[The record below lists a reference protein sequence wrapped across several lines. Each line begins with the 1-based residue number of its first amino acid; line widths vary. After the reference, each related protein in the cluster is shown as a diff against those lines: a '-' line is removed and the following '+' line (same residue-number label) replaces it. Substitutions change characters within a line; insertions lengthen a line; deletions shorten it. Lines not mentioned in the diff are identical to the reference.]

1 MQGGIRVGA
10 LFGIP
15 LYLDPSW
22 FVIALLVTWGNSLR
36 WRELYPDWPGSWVWG
51 VGLLLALGLFG
62 SVLLHELG
70 HSLVAKAQGVKVRSI
85 TLFLFGGVATLER
98 ESRTPMQALRVAVA
112 GPVVSLGLAGILGA
126 MVWLLGGERLLLE
139 LSQAQDETLRPILTA
154 FTEKIGLKRVVISAI
169 AWNLASINLVLGV
182 FNLLPGLPLDGGQV
196 LKACIWQVT
205 GSPFRG
211 VQWAAG
217 SGWILGILGM
227 VLGVLTLFSG
237 GIWLFLIGWFMAINA
252 QTYRQYSVLQEM
264 LLKTLVHQIM
274 SREFRV
280 LGAELCLRDFV
291 DLYCLPAQTPEI
303 YFAEADGRYLGL
315 VDSGRLSRIERSQWS
330 SASLATIVIPLDEL
344 PKVRE
349 QDNLAQAII
358 ALGDDHAW
366 LLVRSPVGG
375 VQGLVLR
382 GDVLKPL
389 APFLGLS
396 GSDLE
401 RVNREGRYP
410 QGLNLVPLAQKALE
424 MAAALPETQH

>member
-1 MQGGIRVGA
+1 MQGGIRVGS

-22 FVIALLVTWGNSLR
+22 FVIALLVTWANRLR
-36 WRELYPDWPGSWVWG
+36 WRQLYPDWPGSWVWG
-51 VGLLLALGLFG
+51 MGFLLALGLFG

-98 ESRTPMQALRVAVA
+98 ESRTPMQALRVAIA
-112 GPVVSLGLAGILGA
+112 GPAVSLGLAVG
-126 MVWLLGGERLLLE
+126 LLGLTRWLGGLDSPWGRITHE
-139 LSQAQDETLRPILTA
+139 LM
-154 FTEKIGLKRVVISAI
+154 AI
-169 AWNLASINLVLGV
+169 NGILGV
-182 FNLLPGLPLDGGQV
+182 FNLIPGLPLDGGQV

-211 VQWAAG
+211 VQWAAAF
-217 SGWILGILGM
+217 GWALGTLGM
-227 VLGVLTLFSG
+227 VLGIFAFLG
-237 GIWLFLIGWFMAINA
+237 GAAGGLWLALIGWFMAGNA
-252 QTYRQYSVLQEM
+252 QTYRQYSVLQEI
-264 LLKTLVHQIM
+264 LIKTRVHQIM
-274 SREFRV
+274 SRDFRV

-315 VDSGRLSRIERSQWS
+315 VDSGQLSRIERSQW
-330 SASLATIVIPLDEL
+330 ATTSLGGIVIPLDKL
-344 PKVRE
+344 PSIRE
-349 QDNLAQAII
+349 QDSLAQAII
-358 ALGDDHAW
+358 TLGDDHAW
-366 LLVRSPVGG
+366 LLVRSPAGG
-375 VQGLVLR
+375 VQGLVMR

-396 GSDLE
+396 GADLE

-424 MAAALPETQH
+424 LSATLPETQH

>member
-1 MQGGIRVGA
+1 MQGGIRVGS

-22 FVIALLVTWGNSLR
+22 FVIALLVTWANRLR
-36 WRELYPDWPGSWVWG
+36 WRQLYPDWPGSWVWG
-51 VGLLLALGLFG
+51 MGFLLALGLFG

-98 ESRTPMQALRVAVA
+98 ESRTPMQALRVAIA
-112 GPVVSLGLAGILGA
+112 GPLVSLGLAVGLMGLTQQLGSSP
-126 MVWLLGGERLLLE
+126 WGRITQE
-139 LSQAQDETLRPILTA
+139 LMEMNWI
-154 FTEKIGLKRVVISAI
+154 
-169 AWNLASINLVLGV
+169 LGV
-182 FNLLPGLPLDGGQV
+182 FNLIPGLPLDGGQV

-211 VQWAAG
+211 VQWAAAF
-217 SGWILGILGM
+217 GWALGTLGM
-227 VLGVLTLFSG
+227 VLGIFASLNGAAG
-237 GIWLFLIGWFMAINA
+237 GLWLALIGWFMAGNA
-252 QTYRQYSVLQEM
+252 QTYRQYSVLQEI
-264 LLKTLVHQIM
+264 LLKTRVHQIM
-274 SREFRV
+274 SRDFRV

-315 VDSGRLSRIERSQWS
+315 VDSGRLSRIERSQW
-330 SASLATIVIPLDEL
+330 ATTSLAAIVIPLDEL
-344 PKVRE
+344 PSIRE
-349 QDNLAQAII
+349 QDSLAQAII
-358 ALGDDHAW
+358 TLGDAHAW
-366 LLVRSPVGG
+366 LLVRSPAGG
-375 VQGLVLR
+375 VQGLVMR

-396 GSDLE
+396 GTDLE

-424 MAAALPETQH
+424 LSATLPETQH

>member
-1 MQGGIRVGA
+1 MQGGIRVGS

-36 WRELYPDWPGSWVWG
+36 WRQSYPDWPGSWVWG
-51 VGLLLALGLFG
+51 MGFLLALGLFG

-85 TLFLFGGVATLER
+85 TLFLFGGVATLEQ
-98 ESRTPMQALRVAVA
+98 ESRTPMQALRVAIA
-112 GPVVSLGLAGILGA
+112 GPLVSLGLAVGLMGLTQHLGSSP
-126 MVWLLGGERLLLE
+126 WGRITQE
-139 LSQAQDETLRPILTA
+139 LM
-154 FTEKIGLKRVVISAI
+154 AI
-169 AWNLASINLVLGV
+169 NWILGV
-182 FNLLPGLPLDGGQV
+182 FNLIPGLPLDGGQV

-211 VQWAAG
+211 VQWAAAF
-217 SGWILGILGM
+217 GWALGTLGM
-227 VLGVLTLFSG
+227 VLGIFAFLG
-237 GIWLFLIGWFMAINA
+237 GAAGGLWLALIGWFMASNA
-252 QTYRQYSVLQEM
+252 QTYRQYSVLQEI
-264 LLKTLVHQIM
+264 LLKTRVHQIM
-274 SREFRV
+274 SRDFRV

-315 VDSGRLSRIERSQWS
+315 VDSGRLSRIERSQWDTT
-330 SASLATIVIPLDEL
+330 SLAAIVIPLDEL
-344 PKVRE
+344 PSIRE
-349 QDNLAQAII
+349 QDSLAQAII
-358 ALGDDHAW
+358 TLGDAHAW
-366 LLVRSPVGG
+366 LLVRSPAGG
-375 VQGLVLR
+375 VQGLVMR

-396 GSDLE
+396 GTDLE

-424 MAAALPETQH
+424 LSATLPETQH

>member
-1 MQGGIRVGA
+1 MQGGIRVGS

-22 FVIALLVTWGNSLR
+22 FVIALLVTWVNRLR
-36 WRELYPDWPGSWVWG
+36 WRQLYPDWPGSWVWG
-51 VGLLLALGLFG
+51 MGFLLALGLFG

-98 ESRTPMQALRVAVA
+98 ESRTPMQALRVAIA
-112 GPVVSLGLAGILGA
+112 GPLVSLGLAVGLMGLNQHLGSSP
-126 MVWLLGGERLLLE
+126 WGQITQE
-139 LSQAQDETLRPILTA
+139 LMEMNWI
-154 FTEKIGLKRVVISAI
+154 
-169 AWNLASINLVLGV
+169 LGV
-182 FNLLPGLPLDGGQV
+182 FNLIPGLPLDGGQV

-211 VQWAAG
+211 VQWAAAF
-217 SGWILGILGM
+217 GWALGTLGM
-227 VLGVLTLFSG
+227 VLGIFAFLG
-237 GIWLFLIGWFMAINA
+237 GAAGGLWLALIGWFMAGNA
-252 QTYRQYSVLQEM
+252 QTYRQYSVLQEI
-264 LLKTLVHQIM
+264 LLKTRVHQIM
-274 SREFRV
+274 SRDFRV

-315 VDSGRLSRIERSQWS
+315 VDSGRLSRIERSQW
-330 SASLATIVIPLDEL
+330 ATTSLAAIVIPLDEL
-344 PKVRE
+344 PSIRE
-349 QDNLAQAII
+349 QDNLAKAII
-358 ALGDDHAW
+358 TLGDAHAW
-366 LLVRSPVGG
+366 LLVRSPAGG
-375 VQGLVLR
+375 VQGLVMR

-396 GSDLE
+396 GTDLE

-410 QGLNLVPLAQKALE
+410 QGLNLIPLAQKALE
-424 MAAALPETQH
+424 LSATLPETQH

>member
-1 MQGGIRVGA
+1 MQGGIRVGS

-22 FVIALLVTWGNSLR
+22 FVIALLVTWVNRLR
-36 WRELYPDWPGSWVWG
+36 WRQLYPDWPGSWVWG
-51 VGLLLALGLFG
+51 MGFLLALGLFG

-98 ESRTPMQALRVAVA
+98 ESRTPMQALRVAIA
-112 GPVVSLGLAGILGA
+112 GPLVSLGLAVGLMGLNQHLGSSP
-126 MVWLLGGERLLLE
+126 WGQITQE
-139 LSQAQDETLRPILTA
+139 LMEMNWI
-154 FTEKIGLKRVVISAI
+154 
-169 AWNLASINLVLGV
+169 LGV
-182 FNLLPGLPLDGGQV
+182 FNLIPGLPLDGGQV

-211 VQWAAG
+211 VQWAAAF
-217 SGWILGILGM
+217 GWALGTLGM
-227 VLGVLTLFSG
+227 VLGIFAFLG
-237 GIWLFLIGWFMAINA
+237 GAAGGLWLALIGWFMAGNA
-252 QTYRQYSVLQEM
+252 QTYRQYSVLQEI
-264 LLKTLVHQIM
+264 LLKTRVHQIM
-274 SREFRV
+274 SRDFRV

-315 VDSGRLSRIERSQWS
+315 VDSGRLSRIERSQW
-330 SASLATIVIPLDEL
+330 ATTSLAAIVIPLDEL
-344 PKVRE
+344 PSIRE
-349 QDNLAQAII
+349 QDNLAKAII
-358 ALGDDHAW
+358 TLGDAHAW
-366 LLVRSPVGG
+366 LLVRSPAGG
-375 VQGLVLR
+375 VQGLVMR

-396 GSDLE
+396 GTDLE

-424 MAAALPETQH
+424 LAATLPETQH